1 MTATAGPF
9 QIVPEATADISLQG
23 GATVRLRRHGNPAG
37 FRIILS
43 HGNGLAADLYYPLWS
58 RFLDDFDVVVFDY
71 RNHGWNP
78 CGDQKYH
85 NPRVFAEDLETVLFE
100 VGRVFGTRPCAGIF
114 HSLSA
119 LVSLL
124 LPSRGAEFE
133 ALILFDPPLCKPGM
147 SQLEFERHMEQA
159 LQMIRRR
166 TVHFRTEAE
175 FTELAEYSPLLRG
188 LDGCAKRLL
197 AQTTLRPSP
206 DGSGYELRC
215 PPAYEAQAGEF
226 ITAYAVLADLD
237 TMRCPVK
244 VIGAD
249 PTVPFTYLPTFDPKI
264 VAKVDYDFIPGI
276 GHFVPLEAPERS
288 HELCLKFLQE
298 RGILKVGA

>member
-1 MTATAGPF
+1 M
-9 QIVPEATADISLQG
+9 I
-23 GATVRLRRHGNPAG
+23 
-37 FRIILS
+37 
-43 HGNGLAADLYYPLWS
+43 
-58 RFLDDFDVVVFDY
+58 VFDF
-71 RNHGWNP
+71 RNHGWNR

-85 NPRVFAEDLETVLFE
+85 NPRVFAEDLETILSE
-100 VGRVFGTRPCAGIF
+100 ASRVFGAGPCAGIF

-124 LPSRGAEFE
+124 LPSRGAELE

-147 SQLEFERHMEQA
+147 SQLQFERHMEQA

-166 TVHFRTEAE
+166 TTHFRTEAE
-175 FTELAEYSPLLRG
+175 FTALAEYSPLLRG
-188 LDGCAKRLL
+188 LEHRVKQLL

-215 PPAYEAQAGEF
+215 PPDYEAQAGEF

-249 PTVPFTYLPTFDPKI
+249 PTVPFTYLPSFDPEI
-264 VAKVDYDFIPGI
+264 VAKVDYDFIPEI
-276 GHFVPLEAPERS
+276 GHFVPLAAPERS
-288 HELCLKFLQE
+288 HELCLNFLREQ
-298 RGILKVGA
+298 GIVRAGA